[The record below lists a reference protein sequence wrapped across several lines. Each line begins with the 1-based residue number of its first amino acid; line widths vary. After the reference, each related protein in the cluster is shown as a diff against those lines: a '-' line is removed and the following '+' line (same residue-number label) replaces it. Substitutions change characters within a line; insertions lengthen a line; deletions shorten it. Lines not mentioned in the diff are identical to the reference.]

1 MKIYEVFE
9 ECLGETVGF
18 YSTLE
23 KAREAVIEE
32 IKKRPMD
39 IVESLIFK
47 FQFTVEEREVK

>member
-9 ECLGETVGF
+9 ECLGKTVGF

-32 IKKRPMD
+32 VKKRPMD
-39 IVESLIFK
+39 IEESNIFK
-47 FQFTVEEREVK
+47 FQFTVEERTVK

>member
-39 IVESLIFK
+39 IEESLIFK
-47 FQFTVEEREVK
+47 FQFTVEERTLK